1 MPSTALHHRVSIGVW
16 EARLHMAGYR
26 VRPPKSSKH
35 RNYRGGHRA
44 AILAVFL
51 LLAITGLYLDRPV
64 KSEYLGEKQKLAQ
77 TSVTSFQV
85 YPKVLNKITDL
96 SLLRKRHTNGLV
108 LKQPCFDPRAT
119 V

>member
-1 MPSTALHHRVSIGVW
+1 MHHRVSTGVW
-16 EARLHMAGYR
+16 EARWHMRTGCR
-26 VRPPKSSKH
+26 VRPPSGCRS
-35 RNYRGGHRA
+35 YRGGHRA
-44 AILAVFL
+44 ALLAVFMI
-51 LLAITGLYLDRPV
+51 LALTGFYLDRPV
-64 KSEYLGEKQKLAQ
+64 KFSSGSEYLGEKQKLAQ